1 MKTLKITYWTTTVL
15 IALMMLL
22 SGTMYF
28 ISPEMEENF
37 HKLGFPDFFRV
48 ELGIAKIIGSLL
60 LLLKVP
66 VRFKEW
72 AYFGFLVTLGSAVA
86 AHLSVGD
93 TNLIAII
100 VAFILLSVSYV
111 TFHKIQQKQVTA
123 K

>member
-28 ISPEMEENF
+28 TAPEMAENF

-48 ELGIAKIIGSLL
+48 ELGIAKIIGALL

-72 AYFGFLVTLGSAVA
+72 AYFGFLVTFGSAVA

-100 VAFILLSVSYV
+100 VAFLLLSISYV